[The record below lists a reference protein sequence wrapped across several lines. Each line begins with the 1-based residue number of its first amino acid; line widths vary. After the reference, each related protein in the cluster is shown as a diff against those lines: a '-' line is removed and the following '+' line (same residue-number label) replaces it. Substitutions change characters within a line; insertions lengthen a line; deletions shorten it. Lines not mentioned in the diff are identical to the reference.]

1 MELEPL
7 AHQFGFEGSHF
18 RQFLSSQSF
27 IERTAFARLAQ
38 LLPFG
43 MKLLAQRLVAL
54 SKAFVD
60 LFHLS
65 FLVVSKIQASEEP
78 ASAHSSQALVI
89 TSTAAT
95 PLATLTL
102 CLIALATSLIGGN
115 RLGDSDRGS

>member
-1 MELEPL
+1 MKLEPL

-27 IERTAFARLAQ
+27 IERTAFARLTQ

-43 MKLLAQRLVAL
+43 MKLFAQRLVAL

-65 FLVVSKIQASEEP
+65 FLVVSKIKASEEP
-78 ASAHSSQALVI
+78 AGAHSSQALVI

-95 PLATLTL
+95 PLALAL
-102 CLIALATSLIGGN
+102 FLIALATSLIGGN